1 MGGAALQLYITLYN
15 AIFLFI
21 FVCVAYGVGSALT
34 GKAARLPFVAEA
46 ADAQI
51 R

>member
-1 MGGAALQLYITLYN
+1 MGGVGLQIYIQIYN

-21 FVCVAYGVGSALT
+21 FASVAYGVGSAAL
-34 GKAARLPFVAEA
+34 GKAARLPLVAEA